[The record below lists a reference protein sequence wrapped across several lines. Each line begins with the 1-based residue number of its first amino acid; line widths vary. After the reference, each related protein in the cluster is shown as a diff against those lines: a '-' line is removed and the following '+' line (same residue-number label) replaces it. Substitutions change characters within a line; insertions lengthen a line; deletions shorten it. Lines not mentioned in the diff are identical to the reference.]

1 MCTLWERLFF
11 FLLNSKID
19 DMWVIHVSQIIN
31 SIKNIFHMGYFKSQR
46 QITLSRSKSLRSR
59 FDFGLEYHGSEG
71 SIFTCM
77 HSVIILLSYVF
88 ISKKKKWWTRNK
100 FIIYYADYQDPKFI
114 DILIYFKSS
123 FLFYSLLGIA
133 VATSIFGPAIA
144 FGIGGY
150 FSRMY
155 VTLEGKWI

>member
-1 MCTLWERLFF
+1 MYLF
-11 FLLNSKID
+11 L
-19 DMWVIHVSQIIN
+19 
-31 SIKNIFHMGYFKSQR
+31 
-46 QITLSRSKSLRSR
+46 
-59 FDFGLEYHGSEG
+59 
-71 SIFTCM
+71 
-77 HSVIILLSYVF
+77 
-88 ISKKKKWWTRNK
+88 KKKWWTRNK